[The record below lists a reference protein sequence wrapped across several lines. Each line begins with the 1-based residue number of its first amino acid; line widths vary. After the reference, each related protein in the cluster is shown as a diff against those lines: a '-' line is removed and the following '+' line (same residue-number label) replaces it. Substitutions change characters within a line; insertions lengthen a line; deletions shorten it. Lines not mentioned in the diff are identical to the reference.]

1 MSILKQKITIKEILN
16 IADQNKIKM
25 FIFDFDYTLIKSFS
39 STSIGVFN
47 KLINSNYYN
56 KKNILDYITKHFQ
69 NKQIYK
75 YIWKLKLK
83 LLSKYNLEFILANI
97 SIAKHFIPNDNIIKL
112 IRKIAKKQNYDIVIY
127 SSGLKCVIK
136 KFLMI
141 NKLNKYKI
149 TLLANDPNNLKKII
163 TPYKTHLSTNQ
174 KIICF
179 GDNKKDLYLTKD
191 SINILVK
198 DDELYLL

>member
-1 MSILKQKITIKEILN
+1 MKQKITIKEILN

-83 LLSKYNLEFILANI
+83 LLSKYNLEFILA
-97 SIAKHFIPNDNIIKL
+97 
-112 IRKIAKKQNYDIVIY
+112 
-127 SSGLKCVIK
+127 
-136 KFLMI
+136 
-141 NKLNKYKI
+141 
-149 TLLANDPNNLKKII
+149 
-163 TPYKTHLSTNQ
+163 
-174 KIICF
+174 
-179 GDNKKDLYLTKD
+179 
-191 SINILVK
+191 
-198 DDELYLL
+198 

>member
-16 IADQNKIKM
+16 LANQNKIKM
-25 FIFDFDYTLIKSFS
+25 FIFDFDYTLTKSFS

-47 KLINSNYYN
+47 NLINRNYYN
-56 KKNILDYITKHFQ
+56 KKIILDYITKHFQ

-75 YIWKLKLK
+75 YVWKLKLK
-83 LLSKYNLEFILANI
+83 LLSKYDFDFILNNVN
-97 SIAKHFIPNDNIIKL
+97 IAKKFVPNDNIIKL
-112 IRKIAKKQNYDIVIY
+112 IRKIAKNKSYDIVIY
-127 SSGLKCVIK
+127 SSGLKCVIE

-141 NKLNKYKI
+141 NKLDKYKI
-149 TLLANDPNNLKKII
+149 TLLANEPNNLKDII
-163 TPYKTHLSTNQ
+163 TPYKNHLSTNQ

-179 GDNKKDLYLTKD
+179 GDNKNDLYLTKN

>member
-16 IADQNKIKM
+16 IANQNKIKM
-25 FIFDFDYTLIKSFS
+25 FIFDFDYTLTKSFS
-39 STSIGVFN
+39 STSIGIFN

-56 KKNILDYITKHFQ
+56 KKIILDYITKHFQ

-83 LLSKYNLEFILANI
+83 LLSKYDLEFMLDNI
-97 SIAKHFIPNDNIIKL
+97 SIAKHFIPNNNIIKL

-136 KFLMI
+136 KFLII
-141 NKLNKYKI
+141 NKLDKYKI
-149 TLLANDPNNLKKII
+149 TLLANEPNDLKKII
-163 TPYKTHLSTNQ
+163 TPYKAHLSTNQ